1 MDNRLG
7 RMCTSSTQEY
17 GQEVEDT
24 AAAPV
29 RCEGGMDCQCVF
41 FGKGVQAVA
50 VGDEGLCLP
59 GLRCGLL

>member
-7 RMCTSSTQEY
+7 LMCPSSAQEY

-29 RCEGGMDCQCVF
+29 RCEGDVDCQCVF

-50 VGDEGLCLP
+50 AGDEGLCVS
-59 GLRCGLL
+59 GLRGGLL

>member
-7 RMCTSSTQEY
+7 HMCPTSAQEY

-29 RCEGGMDCQCVF
+29 RREGGMD
-41 FGKGVQAVA
+41 G
-50 VGDEGLCLP
+50 
-59 GLRCGLL
+59 

>member
-7 RMCTSSTQEY
+7 RMCTSSAQEY

-29 RCEGGMDCQCVF
+29 RCEGGMD
-41 FGKGVQAVA
+41 G
-50 VGDEGLCLP
+50 
-59 GLRCGLL
+59 